1 MYKIH
6 SWVMLLSP
14 PQASFCREAGKKKR
28 KRAGHDGKVKRE
40 ERPALAFSLI
50 GFPDCNLRSF
60 AVLCG

>member
-14 PQASFCREAGKKKR
+14 SQVSFCREAGKKKR
-28 KRAGHDGKVKRE
+28 KRAGYDGKGKRE